1 MQPVAD
7 NSAAKNMGTP
17 VNLAIVCLPSDFVSV
32 DHNCD
37 FPTMELSVQPQLINK
52 LGCATP

>member
-1 MQPVAD
+1 MQPVAN

-17 VNLAIVCLPSDFVSV
+17 VNLAIVCLPSNFVSV